1 MKMNKKW
8 LVAAVAAG
16 MALTGSA
23 GVYAGAKL
31 QEIKAYLNN
40 SIGVVVDGT
49 PYWLR
54 DGNGKT
60 LRPITYEGLT
70 YLPVRSVAEALDVP
84 ITYDAVNYKVRIGIG
99 ADAGASN
106 GSGAGSGSGSGTAAP
121 VESTMR
127 PVNLPQDFPIP
138 SDAIIA
144 TTLDTDSGG
153 VKKAAF
159 SYSTQESLET
169 MGFVYSEYAKIK
181 RLDNASQT
189 VSATTVKITGRLGG
203 TSPVSITGKP
213 STARPGF
220 NIFTI
225 TWSES

>member
-1 MKMNKKW
+1 MKRNKKW
-8 LVAAVAAG
+8 LIASVVAG
-16 MALTGSA
+16 MAVTGSA

-31 QEIKAYLNN
+31 QEIKAYLNL

-49 PYWLR
+49 PYWLK

-60 LRPITYEGLT
+60 LTPITYEGLT
-70 YLPVRSVAEALDVP
+70 YLPIRSVADALDVP
-84 ITYDAVNYKVRIGIG
+84 ITYDSANYKVRIGSG
-99 ADAGASN
+99 AETGAS
-106 GSGAGSGSGSGTAAP
+106 SGTSGSGSTP
-121 VESTMR
+121 VESTVR
-127 PVNLPQDFPIP
+127 PVNLPKDFPIP
-138 SDAIIA
+138 GDAIIA
-144 TTLDTDSGG
+144 TTVDTDADG

-159 SYSTQESLET
+159 SYSTQESLDT
-169 MGFVYSEYAKIK
+169 MGFVYSEYVRIK

-189 VSATTVKITGRLGG
+189 VTSTAVKITGRLGG

>member
-1 MKMNKKW
+1 MNKKW
-8 LVAAVAAG
+8 MIAAIAAG
-16 MALTGSA
+16 MTITGSA

-31 QEIKAYLNN
+31 EQIKAYLNH

-49 PYWLR
+49 PYWLK

-60 LRPITYEGLT
+60 LTPITYEGLT
-70 YLPVRSVAEALDVP
+70 YLPIRSIAGALKVP
-84 ITYDAVNYKVRIGIG
+84 ITYDAASYKVRIG
-99 ADAGASN
+99 
-106 GSGAGSGSGSGTAAP
+106 SGAETGGAPGTGGGSAATP
-121 VESTMR
+121 VESTVR

-138 SDAIIA
+138 EDAVIA
-144 TTLDTDSGG
+144 TTLDTAADG

-159 SYSTQESLET
+159 TYSTQESLET
-169 MGFVYSEYAKIK
+169 MGFVYSEYVRIK

-203 TSPVSITGKP
+203 TSPVSITGKA

-225 TWSES
+225 TFSES

>member
-1 MKMNKKW
+1 MKMNRKW
-8 LVAAVAAG
+8 LIAAVAAG

-84 ITYDAVNYKVRIGIG
+84 ITYDAVNYKVRIGTG
-99 ADAGASN
+99 ADAGASA
-106 GSGAGSGSGSGTAAP
+106 GSGSGSGSGTAAP
-121 VESTMR
+121 VESTVR

-144 TTLDTDSGG
+144 TTLDTDADG

-189 VSATTVKITGRLGG
+189 VLATTVKITGRLGG

>member
-1 MKMNKKW
+1 M
-8 LVAAVAAG
+8 
-16 MALTGSA
+16 
-23 GVYAGAKL
+23 
-31 QEIKAYLNN
+31 
-40 SIGVVVDGT
+40 DGT

-70 YLPVRSVAEALDVP
+70 YLPIRSVADALDVP
-84 ITYDAVNYKVRIGIG
+84 ITYDAVNYKVRIGSG
-99 ADAGASN
+99 AEAGASAGTGSGTGTGT
-106 GSGAGSGSGSGTAAP
+106 GSGAAAP
-121 VESTMR
+121 VESTVR
-127 PVNLPQDFPIP
+127 PANLPQDFPIP
-138 SDAIIA
+138 GDAIIA
-144 TTLDTDSGG
+144 TTLDTDADG

-169 MGFVYSEYAKIK
+169 MGFVYNEYVKIK

>member
-1 MKMNKKW
+1 MKRKW
-8 LVAAVAAG
+8 LIAAVAAG
-16 MALTGSA
+16 MMATGSA
-23 GVYAGAKL
+23 GVYAGANL
-31 QEIKAYLNN
+31 QQIKAYLNN
-40 SIGVVVDGT
+40 SIGVEVDGS

-70 YLPVRSVAEALDVP
+70 YLPIRSVADALKVP
-84 ITYDAVNYKVRIGIG
+84 ITYDAANYKVRIG
-99 ADAGASN
+99 
-106 GSGAGSGSGSGTAAP
+106 SGAATGAGTGSGSAAAP
-121 VESTMR
+121 VESTVR
-127 PVNLPQDFPIP
+127 PVNLPKDFPIP
-138 SDAIIA
+138 SDAVIA
-144 TTLDTDSGG
+144 TTVDTDEGG

-159 SYSTQESLET
+159 SYSTQESLAT
-169 MGFVYSEYAKIK
+169 MGFVYGEYARIK

-189 VSATTVKITGRLGG
+189 VTATTVKITGRLGG

-213 STARPGF
+213 STARPGY

>member
-1 MKMNKKW
+1 MKMNRKW
-8 LVAAVAAG
+8 LIAAVAAG

-84 ITYDAVNYKVRIGIG
+84 ITYDAVNYKVRIGTG
-99 ADAGASN
+99 ADVGAS
-106 GSGAGSGSGSGTAAP
+106 AGSGGSGTAAP
-121 VESTMR
+121 VESTVR
-127 PVNLPQDFPIP
+127 PVNLPLDFPIP
-138 SDAIIA
+138 GDAIIS
-144 TTLDTDSGG
+144 TTLDTDADG